1 MDLLAPYQFEF
12 FRNGV
17 IAATIAGALCGLLGV
32 YVVQRG
38 MSYIGHG
45 LAHALFGGFAASS
58 LIGVNVVAGA
68 GAWGIGSALTVT
80 RVARRRGIGDDAAI
94 GVVTTASFAL
104 GLALLSIRRG
114 GVDVEAALFGSV
126 LGVSTADVWLV
137 AAVAVLAGALV
148 LTFYRQLLFC
158 TFDPEVARVS
168 GVRVVWFDTGLT
180 IVLALA
186 ILATLNVLGVTLV
199 AAGLVTP
206 AVAARLVTHSFPR
219 VLAVSTA
226 TGAIAGFVGLNA
238 SYHLDIPSGPA
249 VVLTSTTLLIV
260 AAGLAA
266 LRPRSPRVPRR

>member
-1 MDLLAPYQFEF
+1 MDLLSPYQFEF

-17 IAATIAGALCGLLGV
+17 VAATIAGALCGLLGV

-126 LGVSTADVWLV
+126 LGVSTAEVWLV

-148 LTFYRQLLFC
+148 LTCYRQLLFC
-158 TFDPEVARVS
+158 TFDPEVAQVS

-206 AVAARLVTHSFPR
+206 AVTARLVTHSFPR
-219 VLAVSTA
+219 VLAVSTT

-249 VVLTSTTLLIV
+249 VVLTSTALLIV

-266 LRPRSPRVPRR
+266 LRPPSPRLPRR